1 MGKTTNQYEQEIL
14 KVIRKNR
21 IFSILDIFAF
31 YKGCSR
37 ATFYNQKLDKIDSIK
52 AAISDN
58 KIITK
63 QALKAKWAK
72 SSNPTLQIALYK
84 SICTDEERQHLNQ
97 SYIDHT
103 TKGKSIGNK
112 ITVEIIEPET

>member
-1 MGKTTNQYEQEIL
+1 MGKTVNQYEQEIL
-14 KVIRKNR
+14 KVIKKQR
-21 IFSILDIFAF
+21 IFSVLDIFAF

-37 ATFYNQKLDKIDSIK
+37 ATFYSKGLDKLDSIK
-52 AAISDN
+52 ASILDN

-97 SYIDHT
+97 SHVDHT
-103 TKGKSIGNK
+103 SKGKSIGNQ
-112 ITVEIIEPET
+112 ITVEIIEPKT